1 MKKSTRIMVVAMIL
15 IYSGLEVIAQVGIN
29 TDNSSPDPSAM
40 LDVRSTD
47 RGFLPP
53 RVTNEQMYA
62 ITSPPEGL
70 VVYNTTQKAICWF
83 DGSSW
88 VTAQKGGSQACDSVN
103 YGGQTY
109 HGILIGTQCWMR
121 ENLNIGNQVPL
132 SQVASNNGI
141 IEKYCYDDNA
151 ANCSTYGGLYR
162 WDEMMAYQ
170 LDEGSQG
177 ICPAGWHVP
186 ADAEWTALT
195 AFLGGDPVAGGK
207 MKETGTTHWLPPNTG
222 ATNES
227 MFTALPG
234 GISLDVD
241 YYFSLRYL
249 AQFWSS
255 TSFNSS
261 SSYQRYLSNEN
272 TTVSRNNA
280 SKTIGMSVRCVK
292 F

>member
-1 MKKSTRIMVVAMIL
+1 
-15 IYSGLEVIAQVGIN
+15 
-29 TDNSSPDPSAM
+29 
-40 LDVRSTD
+40 
-47 RGFLPP
+47 
-53 RVTNEQMYA
+53 
-62 ITSPPEGL
+62 
-70 VVYNTTQKAICWF
+70 
-83 DGSSW
+83 
-88 VTAQKGGSQACDSVN
+88 
-103 YGGQTY
+103 
-109 HGILIGTQCWMR
+109 MR
-121 ENLNIGNQVPL
+121 ENLSIGDQIPL

-162 WDEMMAYQ
+162 WDEMMGYQ
-170 LDEGSQG
+170 LAEGSQG
-177 ICPAGWHVP
+177 ICPAGWHIP

-261 SSYQRYLSNEN
+261 SSYERYLSNEN
-272 TTVSRNNA
+272 ETVSRNNA
-280 SKTIGMSVRCVK
+280 GKTIGMSVRCLK